1 MHHSIPWECKSTIW
15 LLHKQIASGCKHE
28 KSIVSCPT
36 YSIRG
41 CMKKGE
47 PIKAVTNNVMMKSAS
62 HSYRRYKAALEENKR
77 KQTDKKWRKK

>member
-1 MHHSIPWECKSTIW
+1 MHRSIPWECKSTIW

-28 KSIVSCPT
+28 KSIVSCPM

-47 PIKAVTNNVMMKSAS
+47 PIKAVTNNVMMKSVS
-62 HSYRRYKAALEENKR
+62 HSYRRYKAAMEENKQ